1 MCWVVAG
8 ISYISKNVKEIINV
22 NAQNEIYGNIFP
34 ALATYEHFG
43 AHFIRNF
50 NVRTKMHRIQS

>member
-34 ALATYEHFG
+34 ALATY